1 MSMRLG
7 ALLPRAV
14 LVAMAW
20 VLATAAFTLA
30 ADKTSIIG
38 AQPATSAAPV
48 PPPVLTVPSVSSQA
62 FVFAKGI
69 LEDAGFGWRG
79 SGPVHGYAGNKVVS
93 QSPAAGTHVIDTGA
107 PMIVLHLA
115 RGQYAESGTPEDSSS
130 YLATAIKL
138 AGARHVQAA
147 PKPAPSKKVP
157 VKKVPVKKVPVKKV
171 PVKKVPAKKVVPA
184 KQPKAKPQP
193 KPAAPSA
200 KTPPAARPSAF
211 AVKGAPKEPLDE
223 ITLKA
228 RADQLAAWVATHPA
242 HTSRNVN
249 RWLYQHAWIVDGANF
264 GWSHGEQALVE
275 LIAIDGRVERM
286 WGMGGRSEKIARA
299 ALARV
304 RRLSR

>member
-20 VLATAAFTLA
+20 ILATAAFTLA

-38 AQPATSAAPV
+38 PQPATTAAPA
-48 PPPVLTVPSVSSQA
+48 PPPVLTVPSVEAQA

-69 LEDAGFGWRG
+69 LEDAGFGWRV

-93 QSPAAGTHVIDTGA
+93 QSPAAGTHVIGTGA

-115 RGQYAESGTPEDSSS
+115 RGPYAEKGTPEDSSS
-130 YLATAIKL
+130 YPATAIKL
-138 AGARHVQAA
+138 AGARHVKAA
-147 PKPAPSKKVP
+147 PKPAPT
-157 VKKVPVKKVPVKKV
+157 
-171 PVKKVPAKKVVPA
+171 KKVVPA
-184 KQPKAKPQP
+184 KKPTAKPKP
-193 KPAAPSA
+193 KPTPASA
-200 KTPPAARPSAF
+200 KTPPAARPPAF
-211 AVKGAPKEPLDE
+211 ALKGAPKEPLDE

-228 RADQLAAWVATHPA
+228 RADRLAAWVGTHPR

-264 GWSHGEQALVE
+264 GWSHGERALVE
-275 LIAIDGRVERM
+275 LIAIDRRVERM
-286 WGMGGRSEKIARA
+286 WGVGRRSEKVARA

>member
-20 VLATAAFTLA
+20 ILATAAFTLA

-38 AQPATSAAPV
+38 PQPATTAAPV
-48 PPPVLTVPSVSSQA
+48 PPPVLTVPAVDAQA

-69 LEDAGFGWRG
+69 LEDAGFGWRV
-79 SGPVHGYAGNKVVS
+79 SGPVHGYSGNKVVS
-93 QSPAAGTHVIDTGA
+93 QSPAAGTRVIDTGA
-107 PMIVLHLA
+107 PMIVLRLA
-115 RGQYAESGTPEDSSS
+115 RGPYAEKGTPEDSSS
-130 YLATAIKL
+130 YAATAIKL
-138 AGARHVQAA
+138 AGARHLKTA
-147 PKPAPSKKVP
+147 PKPAPT
-157 VKKVPVKKVPVKKV
+157 
-171 PVKKVPAKKVVPA
+171 KKVVPA
-184 KQPKAKPQP
+184 KKPTAKPKP
-193 KPAAPSA
+193 KPTPAST
-200 KTPPAARPSAF
+200 KTPPTARPPAF

-228 RADQLAAWVATHPA
+228 RADRLAAWVGTNPR

-249 RWLYQHAWIVDGANF
+249 RWLYQHAWIVEGANF

-275 LIAIDGRVERM
+275 LIAIDRRVERM
-286 WGMGGRSEKIARA
+286 WGVGGRSEKVARA

-304 RRLSR
+304 RHLSR

>member
-1 MSMRLG
+1 MRLG

-38 AQPATSAAPV
+38 PQPATTASPA
-48 PPPVLTVPSVSSQA
+48 PPPVLTVPSVDSQA

-69 LEDAGFGWRG
+69 LEDAGFGWRV
-79 SGPVHGYAGNKVVS
+79 SGPVHGYAGNTVVS

-107 PMIVLHLA
+107 PMIVLRLA
-115 RGQYAESGTPEDSSS
+115 RGPYAEKGAPEDSSS
-130 YLATAIKL
+130 YHATAIKL

-147 PKPAPSKKVP
+147 PKPAAS
-157 VKKVPVKKVPVKKV
+157 
-171 PVKKVPAKKVVPA
+171 KKVPAKKIVPA
-184 KQPKAKPQP
+184 KKPKPKAKA
-193 KPAAPSA
+193 KPAST
-200 KTPPAARPSAF
+200 KTPPAARPPAF

-228 RADQLAAWVATHPA
+228 RADRLAAWVGTHPG
-242 HTSRNVN
+242 HTSKNVN

-264 GWSHGEQALVE
+264 GWSHGEQALAE
-275 LIAIDGRVERM
+275 LIAIDRRVEQM
-286 WGMGGRSEKIARA
+286 WGVGRRSEKVARA

>member
-1 MSMRLG
+1 MTMRLG

-38 AQPATSAAPV
+38 PQPATTAASV
-48 PPPVLTVPSVSSQA
+48 PPPVLTVPAVDSQA

-69 LEDAGFGWRG
+69 LEDAGFGWRV
-79 SGPVHGYAGNKVVS
+79 SGPVHGYSGNKVVS

-107 PMIVLHLA
+107 PVIVLRLA
-115 RGQYAESGTPEDSSS
+115 RGAYAENGTPEDSST
-130 YLATAIKL
+130 YRATAIKL

-147 PKPAPSKKVP
+147 PKPALNKKVP
-157 VKKVPVKKVPVKKV
+157 TKKVPT
-171 PVKKVPAKKVVPA
+171 KKVVPA
-184 KQPKAKPQP
+184 TKPKPKP
-193 KPAAPSA
+193 KPASTT
-200 KTPPAARPSAF
+200 TPPAARPPAF

-223 ITLKA
+223 MTLRA
-228 RADQLAAWVATHPA
+228 RANRLAAWIGTHPR
-242 HTSRNVN
+242 HTSKNVN

-275 LIAIDGRVERM
+275 LIAIDSRVERM
-286 WGMGGRSEKIARA
+286 WGVGRRSEKVARA

>member
-1 MSMRLG
+1 MRLG

-20 VLATAAFTLA
+20 ILATAAFTLA

-38 AQPATSAAPV
+38 PQPATTAASV
-48 PPPVLTVPSVSSQA
+48 PPPVLTVPTVDAQA

-69 LEDAGFGWRG
+69 LEDAGFGWRV
-79 SGPVHGYAGNKVVS
+79 SGPVHGYSGNKVVS

-115 RGQYAESGTPEDSSS
+115 RGQYAEKGTPEDSSS
-130 YLATAIKL
+130 YPATAIKL
-138 AGARHVQAA
+138 AGARHVKAA
-147 PKPAPSKKVP
+147 PKPTPT
-157 VKKVPVKKVPVKKV
+157 
-171 PVKKVPAKKVVPA
+171 KKVVPA
-184 KQPKAKPQP
+184 TKPTP
-193 KPAAPSA
+193 KPTPKPKPTPAST
-200 KTPPAARPSAF
+200 KTPPAARPPAF

-228 RADQLAAWVATHPA
+228 RADKLAAWIGTHPR

-286 WGMGGRSEKIARA
+286 WGEGSRSERVARA

>member
-1 MSMRLG
+1 MTMRLG

-20 VLATAAFTLA
+20 ILATAAFTLA

-38 AQPATSAAPV
+38 PQPATTAAPV
-48 PPPVLTVPSVSSQA
+48 PPPVLTVPSVDAQA

-69 LEDAGFGWRG
+69 LEDAGFGWRV
-79 SGPVHGYAGNKVVS
+79 SGPVHGYSGNKVVS

-107 PMIVLHLA
+107 PMIVLRLA
-115 RGQYAESGTPEDSSS
+115 RGPYAEKGTPEDSSS
-130 YLATAIKL
+130 YQATAIKL
-138 AGARHVQAA
+138 AGARHVKAA
-147 PKPAPSKKVP
+147 PKSAQ
-157 VKKVPVKKVPVKKV
+157 
-171 PVKKVPAKKVVPA
+171 AKKVVPA
-184 KQPKAKPQP
+184 KKPTAKPKP
-193 KPAAPSA
+193 KPTPAST
-200 KTPPAARPSAF
+200 KTPPAARPPAF

-228 RADQLAAWVATHPA
+228 RADRLAAWVGSHPS
-242 HTSRNVN
+242 HTSRNAKH
-249 RWLYQHAWIVDGANF
+249 WLYQHAWIVDGANF

-275 LIAIDGRVERM
+275 LIAIDRRVERM
-286 WGMGGRSEKIARA
+286 WGVGRRSEKVAQA

>member
-20 VLATAAFTLA
+20 ILATAAFTLA
-30 ADKTSIIG
+30 ADKTSII
-38 AQPATSAAPV
+38 APQPATTAAHA
-48 PPPVLTVPSVSSQA
+48 PPPVLTVPSVETQA

-69 LEDAGFGWRG
+69 LEDAGFGWRV

-93 QSPAAGTHVIDTGA
+93 QSPAPGTHVIGTGA
-107 PMIVLHLA
+107 PMIVLTLT
-115 RGQYAESGTPEDSSS
+115 RGPYAEKGTPEDSSS
-130 YLATAIKL
+130 YRATAIKL
-138 AGARHVQAA
+138 AGARHVKAA
-147 PKPAPSKKVP
+147 SKPAPT
-157 VKKVPVKKVPVKKV
+157 
-171 PVKKVPAKKVVPA
+171 KKVVPA
-184 KQPKAKPQP
+184 KKPTAQP
-193 KPAAPSA
+193 KPKPKPTPAST
-200 KTPPAARPSAF
+200 KTPPAARPPAF

-223 ITLKA
+223 ITLEA
-228 RADQLAAWVATHPA
+228 RADRLAAWVGTHPR

-275 LIAIDGRVERM
+275 LIAIDRRVERM
-286 WGMGGRSEKIARA
+286 WGVGGRSEKVARA

-304 RRLSR
+304 RRLSK

>member
-1 MSMRLG
+1 MRLG

-20 VLATAAFTLA
+20 ILATAAFTLA

-38 AQPATSAAPV
+38 PQPATTAAPV
-48 PPPVLTVPSVSSQA
+48 PPPVLTVPTVDAQA

-69 LEDAGFGWRG
+69 LEDAGFGWRV
-79 SGPVHGYAGNKVVS
+79 SGPVHGYSGNKVVS

-115 RGQYAESGTPEDSSS
+115 RGQYAEKGTPEDSSS
-130 YLATAIKL
+130 YPATAIKL
-138 AGARHVQAA
+138 AGARHVKAA
-147 PKPAPSKKVP
+147 PKPAPT
-157 VKKVPVKKVPVKKV
+157 
-171 PVKKVPAKKVVPA
+171 KKVVPA
-184 KQPKAKPQP
+184 P
-193 KPAAPSA
+193 KPTPKPTPKPKPKPTPAST
-200 KTPPAARPSAF
+200 KTPPAARPPAF

-228 RADQLAAWVATHPA
+228 RADKLAAWIGTHPR

-286 WGMGGRSEKIARA
+286 WGEGSRSERVARA

>member
-38 AQPATSAAPV
+38 PQPATTAAPAS
-48 PPPVLTVPSVSSQA
+48 PPVLTVPSVGAQA

-69 LEDAGFGWRG
+69 LEDAGFGWRV

-93 QSPAAGTHVIDTGA
+93 QSPAAGTRVVDTGA
-107 PMIVLHLA
+107 PMIVLRLA
-115 RGQYAESGTPEDSSS
+115 RGQYAENGTPEDSSS
-130 YLATAIKL
+130 YPATAIKL
-138 AGARHVQAA
+138 AETSHVKASPKKKQTVAK
-147 PKPAPSKKVP
+147 PKP
-157 VKKVPVKKVPVKKV
+157 
-171 PVKKVPAKKVVPA
+171 VPAK
-184 KQPKAKPQP
+184 P
-193 KPAAPSA
+193 KPAAA
-200 KTPPAARPSAF
+200 KKKPAAPTKKALAPRPPAF
-211 AVKGAPKEPLDE
+211 AVKGAPNEPLDE
-223 ITLKA
+223 ITLKS
-228 RADQLAAWVATHPA
+228 RADRLAAWVGTHPA
-242 HTSRNVN
+242 HTSRNVK

-264 GWSHGEQALVE
+264 GWSRGEQALVE
-275 LIAIDGRVERM
+275 LIAIDRRVERM
-286 WGMGGRSEKIARA
+286 WGVGRRSERVARA